1 MRKNRSIISGLDWWT
16 ILLFFIIAL
25 FGWLNIYGSSYSF
38 DQTSIWDFS
47 NRAGKQLVWIITAVV
62 MGGIIL
68 IIEEKAYDVLGY
80 VFYGA
85 MILLLIITPI
95 LARDIKGSLSWLTI
109 GPISLQP
116 AEFAKC
122 FTAIAIAKFMGQYGY
137 KVRDLRDLIIPFALI
152 GMPILIIMLAQ
163 RETGSALVFLSF
175 LLVFYLQGMTGYVLG
190 WGVASIL
197 LFILVI
203 RFGELVLPLGLGNVG
218 SLVSTL
224 LIQAIA
230 IGVLTIR
237 EKDFRSLVIISLGVL
252 ACYGIG
258 LLLNIWIKIN
268 FNYIGIA
275 SLVLTAIYL
284 LGQSIKIRKLS
295 YGWIA
300 GFVLFSTILCQGCDY
315 AFHNILQRHQR
326 IRIEV
331 LLGMK
336 DDPHG
341 AGYNVNQSL
350 IAIGSGQFSGKGFL
364 QGTQTKLKFVPE
376 QDTDFIF
383 CTVGEEWG
391 FVGSAGL
398 LLLYLILILRIIHI
412 AERQRDEF
420 SRIFAYSV
428 ASILLFHVTIN
439 IGMVLGLLP
448 VIGIPLPFFS
458 YGGSSLWGFSILL
471 AIMLRLDAA
480 RVNKMQG

>member
-1 MRKNRSIISGLDWWT
+1 
-16 ILLFFIIAL
+16 
-25 FGWLNIYGSSYSF
+25 
-38 DQTSIWDFS
+38 
-47 NRAGKQLVWIITAVV
+47 
-62 MGGIIL
+62 
-68 IIEEKAYDVLGY
+68 
-80 VFYGA
+80 
-85 MILLLIITPI
+85 
-95 LARDIKGSLSWLTI
+95 
-109 GPISLQP
+109 
-116 AEFAKC
+116 
-122 FTAIAIAKFMGQYGY
+122 
-137 KVRDLRDLIIPFALI
+137 
-152 GMPILIIMLAQ
+152 MLAQ

-175 LLVFYLQGMTGYVLG
+175 LLVFYRQGMTGYVLG

-197 LFILVI
+197 LFILVM
-203 RFGELVLPLGLGNVG
+203 RFGEIVLPLGLGNVS
-218 SLVSTL
+218 SLISTL
-224 LIQAIA
+224 LIQVIA
-230 IGVLTIR
+230 IGVLIAR
-237 EKDFRSLVIISLGVL
+237 HKDYRSLIMISLGII

-258 LLLNIWIKIN
+258 ILLNIWIKID
-268 FNYIGIA
+268 FNYIGIT

-284 LGQSIKIRKLS
+284 LIQGVKNRKLS
-295 YGWIA
+295 YGWIV
-300 GFVLFSTILCQGCDY
+300 GFVLFSTMLCQGCDY

-326 IRIEV
+326 VRIEV

-398 LLLYLILILRIIHI
+398 LLLYLALILRIIHI
-412 AERQRDEF
+412 AERQRDTF
-420 SRIFAYSV
+420 STVYAYSV
-428 ASILLFHVTIN
+428 ASILLFHLTIN

-458 YGGSSLWGFSILL
+458 YGGSSLWGFTILL
-471 AIMLRLDAA
+471 FILLRLDAA
-480 RVNKMQG
+480 RVNKLQG